1 MFRQPE
7 MVYPGAALQLAD
19 QSGGNMNH
27 RESLYGNKPV
37 AFLPFFFFFLT
48 HTLAQMRMLKKT
60 KGKRQRH
67 EREVGLSEF
76 GGADFFL
83 PV

>member
-1 MFRQPE
+1 

-37 AFLPFFFFFLT
+37 AFLPFFFFFFDT
-48 HTLAQMRMLKKT
+48 HTGTNENVKEN
-60 KGKRQRH
+60 KGK
-67 EREVGLSEF
+67 E
-76 GGADFFL
+76 AKT
-83 PV
+83 